1 MSGRRC
7 ANRKAIR
14 PFPVS
19 ISMTT
24 RHLLLVRHGQTDYN
38 LRSKIQGRGI
48 DAPLNRTGERQAD
61 LLGDYLRR
69 YAPGALH
76 SSSLLR
82 ARQTAGRIAQAVQP
96 NGSRLASAHP
106 ELDEMDF
113 GRLEGVDVDAIRPR
127 LDTLLQRW
135 SAGDADAAA
144 EQGESPRQVFERAH
158 GRVLQL
164 LMESSHEH
172 TVFVLHGRLLRILF
186 SQWIGEGFHAM
197 DQFPHHN
204 ANVNHLVWNRDPAL
218 GYEGRFEAVYLNKT
232 DHLDSVPA
240 L

>member
-1 MSGRRC
+1 
-7 ANRKAIR
+7 
-14 PFPVS
+14 
-19 ISMTT
+19 MTT

-48 DAPLNRTGERQAD
+48 DAPLNQTGERQAD

-69 YAPGALH
+69 YAPGAVH

-82 ARQTAGRIAQAVQP
+82 ARQTAGRIAQALHP
-96 NGSRLASAHP
+96 DGSRRPVAHP

-113 GRLEGVDVDAIRPR
+113 GRLEGIDVESIRPR
-127 LDTLLQRW
+127 LDTLLRSW
-135 SAGDADAAA
+135 SEGDEDAAA

-158 GRVLQL
+158 GHVIRL
-164 LMESSHEH
+164 LLESSHEH
-172 TVFVLHGRLLRILF
+172 TVFVLHGRLLRVLF

-197 DQFPHHN
+197 DEFPHHN
-204 ANVNHLVWNRDPAL
+204 ANVNHLVWTRDPAL
-218 GYEGRFEAVYLNKT
+218 GTEGRFEAVYLNKT
-232 DHLDSVPA
+232 DHLDSVHA